1 MADILVIDDDPIYR
15 ISITKILANL
25 GHQIRQAKD
34 GAEGLAL
41 CRRMRPALVITAIVM
56 PEKDG
61 IEIVRELSRETPD
74 LPILAI
80 SDAVKASLYLRAA
93 TLFGAAASLRKPFT
107 ADELLEAIT
116 SLLDSRGNRRHN
128 DRRRSH
134 TGHGD
139 YQLVGQ
145 LTKVER

>member
-15 ISITKILANL
+15 ISITKILTNV
-25 GHQIRQAKD
+25 GHQVSQAKD

-41 CRRMRPALVITAIVM
+41 CRQMRPALVITAIVM

-61 IEIVRELSRETPD
+61 IEIVRALSRETPD
-74 LPILAI
+74 LPILVI

-107 ADELLEAIT
+107 ADALLTAI
-116 SLLDSRGNRRHN
+116 SPLLDSRGNRRHN

-134 TGHGD
+134 
-139 YQLVGQ
+139 
-145 LTKVER
+145 R